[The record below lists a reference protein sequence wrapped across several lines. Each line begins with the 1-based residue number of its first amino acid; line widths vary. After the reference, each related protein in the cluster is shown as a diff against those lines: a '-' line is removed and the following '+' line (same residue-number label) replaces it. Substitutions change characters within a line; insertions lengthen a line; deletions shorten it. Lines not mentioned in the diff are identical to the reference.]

1 VSLAAALLLVLG
13 GIFAAGQHERL
24 EAAFVAELALDH
36 DRCFS
41 RVGELASDLD
51 ATEAER

>member
-1 VSLAAALLLVLG
+1 MSLAAALLLVLG